1 METKSNLVYFT
12 DLEQDKTLKI
22 GIAALVGKLS
32 PKLSSHKSGWAFH
45 LANQLTHAGY
55 TNVEVITDIETNWST
70 FDVMLLEHGM
80 EFKGNFN
87 IFGGANDDLYY
98 QITRF

>member
-45 LANQLTHAGY
+45 LANQLTHAG
-55 TNVEVITDIETNWST
+55 
-70 FDVMLLEHGM
+70 
-80 EFKGNFN
+80 
-87 IFGGANDDLYY
+87 
-98 QITRF
+98 

>member
-12 DLEQDKTLKI
+12 DLENDKSLKI

-45 LANQLTHAGY
+45 LANQLKHAGY
-55 TNVEVITDIETNWST
+55 ADVQVITDIET
-70 FDVMLLEHGM
+70 D
-80 EFKGNFN
+80 
-87 IFGGANDDLYY
+87 
-98 QITRF
+98 